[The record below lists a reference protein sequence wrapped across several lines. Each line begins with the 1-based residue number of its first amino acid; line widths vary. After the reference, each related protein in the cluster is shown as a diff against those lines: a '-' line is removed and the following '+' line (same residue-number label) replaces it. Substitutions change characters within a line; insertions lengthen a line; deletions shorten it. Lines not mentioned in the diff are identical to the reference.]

1 MRLAS
6 TGNGTVTVSGKWST
20 PKRCNC
26 KDENGKEIG
35 RTCPKLEKRHHGA
48 NGYDTRIPTT
58 GGVRTLRRF
67 GFATKGEADKAAA
80 QVWELIKLAGADVK
94 TQQRIG
100 DLIFK
105 STARGGQ
112 LPAVEDVR
120 RRLGLRRGEL
130 DVSETFG
137 EAWAEW
143 LAGRRRA
150 RDSYANTL
158 GQHGRNWLL
167 PVLKDIPLDRLTG
180 EHCAMVFE
188 RIDMF
193 NEEIEAAREAG
204 RKPVLPGD
212 VRGRTRHTGVA
223 TQHRIYGVLR
233 VFLNH
238 QWKKARKIPFNP
250 VYAVELE
257 PETRDAPLVWEP
269 EQVDRFLEFTADDR
283 LMLLWRLVLLR
294 GFRRG
299 EICGLADDDVDTGK
313 AAVTVNVALVQVG
326 GRLVWGRP
334 KSKAG
339 KRVVGLDKES
349 VAAVKAH
356 RTLRKRER
364 LAAGEAWADS
374 GRMFTGELGEPLHPD
389 YVSRRFRELAEAAGL
404 PVIKFHAARHT
415 AATLALEAGID
426 IKIVSEQLGHST
438 TTITRDLYQHVRHQ
452 VQVDSAQKVVD
463 LLPSRKRSQETG
475 S

>member
-1 MRLAS
+1 
-6 TGNGTVTVSGKWST
+6 VSGKWST

-26 KDENGKEIG
+26 KDTTGKELG
-35 RTCPKLEKRHHGA
+35 RTCPRLKGRHHGTV
-48 NGYDTRIPTT
+48 GYSTRIPTAN
-58 GGVRTLRRF
+58 GARELRRF
-67 GFATKGEADKAAA
+67 GFATKSEADAAA
-80 QVWELIKLAGADVK
+80 CEVWDLIKLAGADTG

-100 DLIFK
+100 DLIFRA
-105 STARGGQ
+105 TARGGQ

-130 DVSETFG
+130 DTSETFE
-137 EAWAEW
+137 EAWTEW
-143 LAGRRRA
+143 LAGRRKA

-158 GQHGRNWLL
+158 EQHGRNWLL

-180 EHCAMVFE
+180 EHCAEVFR

-193 NEEIEAAREAG
+193 NEEIDRAREER
-204 RKPVLPGD
+204 RKPLLPGD
-212 VRGRTRHTGVA
+212 VRGRTRYTGVA

-238 QWKKARKIPFNP
+238 QWKKAHKIPYNP
-250 VYAVELE
+250 VYVVELE
-257 PETRDAPLVWEP
+257 PETRDAPLVWDP
-269 EQVDRFLEFTADDR
+269 EQVARFLDFTVSDR
-283 LMLLWRLVLLR
+283 LACLWRFVLLR

-299 EICGLADDDVDTGK
+299 EICGLADADVDTAR
-313 AAVTVNVALVQVG
+313 AAVTVNVAIVQVR

-339 KRVVGLDKES
+339 KRVVALDKGS

-364 LAAGEAWADS
+364 LTAGAAWEDS
-374 GRMFTGELGEPLHPD
+374 ARMFTDELGRALHPE

-426 IKIVSEQLGHST
+426 IKIVSEELGHST

-452 VQVDSAQKVVD
+452 VHVDSAEKVVE
-463 LLPSRKRSQETG
+463 LLPGNRKARGTG

>member
-1 MRLAS
+1 
-6 TGNGTVTVSGKWST
+6 V
-20 PKRCNC
+20 
-26 KDENGKEIG
+26 
-35 RTCPKLEKRHHGA
+35 
-48 NGYDTRIPTT
+48 GYDTRVPTT
-58 GGVRTLRRF
+58 NGVRTLRRF
-67 GFATKGEADKAAA
+67 GFSTKSEADKAAA
-80 QVWELIKLAGADVK
+80 QVWDLIKLAGADIG

-105 STARGGQ
+105 ATARGGQ
-112 LPAVEDVR
+112 LPAVDDVR

-130 DVSETFG
+130 DASETFG
-137 EAWAEW
+137 QAWGEW
-143 LAGRRRA
+143 LAGRRKA
-150 RDSYANTL
+150 RDSYANML
-158 GQHGRNWLL
+158 EQHGRNWLL

-193 NEEIEAAREAG
+193 NEEIEAAREEG

-238 QWKKARKIPFNP
+238 QWKRAHKIPFNP

-257 PETRDAPLVWEP
+257 PEMRGKPLVWTP
-269 EQVDRFLEFTADDR
+269 EQIARFLEFTADDR
-283 LMLLWRLVLLR
+283 LACLWRFVVLR

-299 EICGLADDDVDTGK
+299 EICALADTDVDTE
-313 AAVTVNVALVQVG
+313 AAKVTVSAALVQVR

-339 KRVVGLDKES
+339 ERVVGLDKGS
-349 VAAVKAH
+349 VAAARAH

-364 LAAGEAWADS
+364 LAAGEAWEDS
-374 GRMFTGELGEPLHPD
+374 GQMFTDELGQALHPE

-415 AATLALEAGID
+415 AATLALEAGTD
-426 IKIVSEQLGHST
+426 IRIVSEMLGHST
-438 TTITRDLYQHVRHQ
+438 TRITQDLYQHVR
-452 VQVDSAQKVVD
+452 VQLQIDAAETAVQ
-463 LLPSRKRSQETG
+463 LLSDRKGVRETG